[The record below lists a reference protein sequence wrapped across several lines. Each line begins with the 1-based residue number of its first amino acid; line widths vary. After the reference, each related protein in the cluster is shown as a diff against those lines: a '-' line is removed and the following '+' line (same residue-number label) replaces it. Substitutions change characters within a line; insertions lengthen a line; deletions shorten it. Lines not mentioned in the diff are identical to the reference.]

1 MDAAPRTFCLSRDLR
16 GKRAVD
22 RPYATGRLESYAAV
36 KSRSCS
42 VVPFSRRMINR
53 EGPLD

>member
-1 MDAAPRTFCLSRDLR
+1 MDAGPRTFCSSRDLR